1 METLHHKLLT
11 IKDKRGFSLI
21 EIVVALVILSTSI
34 LVLYNL
40 ILSTSLSIFHLDDHY
55 HSKEVANNR
64 VALLHTIEKPSLNDT
79 RSGFMKM
86 GGKEWQWQESFEV
99 GASKELIKYEILI
112 KEKGANQYSYKSE
125 GFLVN
130 EQ

>member
-1 METLHHKLLT
+1 MEILHQKLST
-11 IKDKRGFSLI
+11 IKRGFSLI

-40 ILSTSLSIFHLDDHY
+40 ILSTSFSIYSLDDHY

-64 VALLHTIEKPSLNDT
+64 IALLHTIEKPSVGNT
-79 RSGFMKM
+79 RSGYMKM
-86 GGKEWQWQESFEV
+86 GGKEWQWQETFEV
-99 GASKELIKYEILI
+99 GNSKELIKYEILI
-112 KEKGANQYSYKSE
+112 KEKDTNKYLYKSE

-130 EQ
+130 E

>member
-1 METLHHKLLT
+1 MEILHQKLST
-11 IKDKRGFSLI
+11 IKRGFSLI

-40 ILSTSLSIFHLDDHY
+40 ILSTSFSIYSLDDHY

-64 VALLHTIEKPSLNDT
+64 IALLHTIEKPSIGNT
-79 RSGFMKM
+79 RSGYMKM
-86 GGKEWQWQESFEV
+86 GGKEWQWQETFEV
-99 GASKELIKYEILI
+99 GNSKELIKYEILI
-112 KEKGANQYSYKSE
+112 KEKDTNKYLYKSE

-130 EQ
+130 EY

>member
-1 METLHHKLLT
+1 MEILHHKLLT
-11 IKDKRGFSLI
+11 IKRGFSLI

-40 ILSTSLSIFHLDDHY
+40 ILSTSLSIFSLDDHY

-64 VALLHTIEKPSLNDT
+64 VALLHTIEKPSLGNT
-79 RSGFMKM
+79 RSGYMKM
-86 GGKEWQWQESFEV
+86 GGKEWKWQESFEA
-99 GASKELIKYEILI
+99 GDSEELIKYEILI
-112 KEKGANQYSYKSE
+112 KEKGTNKYSYKSE

-130 EQ
+130 E

>member
-1 METLHHKLLT
+1 MEILHQKLST
-11 IKDKRGFSLI
+11 IKRGFSLI

-40 ILSTSLSIFHLDDHY
+40 ILSTSFSIYSLDDHY

-64 VALLHTIEKPSLNDT
+64 IALLNTIEKPSIGNT
-79 RSGFMKM
+79 RSGYMKM
-86 GGKEWQWQESFEV
+86 GGKEWQWQETFEV
-99 GASKELIKYEILI
+99 GNSKELIKYEILI
-112 KEKGANQYSYKSE
+112 KEKDTNKYLYKSE

-130 EQ
+130 E